1 MIGDKRDQLVMSA
14 AGRRRIKIQSSEQD
28 FQRAVENL
36 KNEKSTSGAQSVDGL
51 SSERSVMI
59 ARGAAGAS

>member
-28 FQRAVENL
+28 FQRAVENM

-51 SSERSVMI
+51 STERSVMI